1 VTQRIP
7 IVRRGR
13 RRRRRREDE
22 AEEEEE
28 PERRTL
34 GNTNRLLFMGKRDRA
49 RKRKADRRKLNKRQ
63 FRPSSSKKKDKKSYD
78 PLESIDSRQK
88 KEFSGQAKS
97 QSKIKEENKTCIA
110 KILVVGD
117 GDFSFSRG
125 LIRSR
130 PRRDGSSI
138 VCTSYDTADVISRK
152 YSNAAMIIAEIKR
165 YKATVMHGIDCRKL
179 HTMRGLS
186 QSKFARVIFN
196 FPHSGQQR
204 VHVNKALLRDFFSS
218 VRHVIIPNGEVH
230 VTLR

>member
-1 VTQRIP
+1 MGRQHSSTRTPVTVGVNPGFVVTQRIP

-28 PERRTL
+28 PDRRTL

-152 YSNAAMIIAEIKR
+152 YSNAAMIITEIKR
-165 YKATVMHGIDCRKL
+165 YKVTTKHIMMVQDEKR
-179 HTMRGLS
+179 LS
-186 QSKFARVIFN
+186 CMESIAE
-196 FPHSGQQR
+196 
-204 VHVNKALLRDFFSS
+204 SS
-218 VRHVIIPNGEVH
+218 TPWFYIMLV
-230 VTLR
+230 